1 MFYLFRWPTGTC
13 SGINGILWLLKKK
26 KKNQYYGLKKW
37 IWKSWWYYSWA
48 LYIMSNIS
56 MFVSLNQVYCHL
68 VDFNGLFNISL
79 LLKIKYPALEEFK
92 CVENSYLFLIVHP
105 RKRRLSWSVYFCKL
119 FLRET
124 CLNQYWGVILI
135 FNMSLCACVCC

>member
-26 KKNQYYGLKKW
+26 KKSQYYGLKKW

-92 CVENSYLFLIVHP
+92 CVENSVIYFW
-105 RKRRLSWSVYFCKL
+105 LSIPEKDVWAEVCISVSYSYEKPAWTNTGEL
-119 FLRET
+119 
-124 CLNQYWGVILI
+124 Y
-135 FNMSLCACVCC
+135 